1 MQATAPQQN
10 SQQTQKPPPNQ
21 AARIAGLVRAGAMK
35 TSELPALKMAMRA
48 HAQKGDIGKLTKSQ
62 RDVITRYY
70 QATSSAALGSQQA
83 YTATR
88 RNIMSGYELSDD
100 DFLSEEI
107 DSNPPTMLILK
118 RKGIR
123 VFPDGKRVALYV
135 NDKLGISFTVP
146 YSTSGTEDPVGMQ
159 SEETVQEEA
168 EEIIENIEHIANIV
182 KTKQAKTLKF
192 ENGQS
197 AHVDGFTASAIH
209 QLHQAVNDQNKI
221 KIAKMVKHSPEQLAK
236 VASFAFKQAK

>member
-1 MQATAPQQN
+1 
-10 SQQTQKPPPNQ
+10 
-21 AARIAGLVRAGAMK
+21 MK
-35 TSELPALKMAMRA
+35 ASELPALKMAMRA
-48 HAQKGDIGKLTKSQ
+48 HAQKGDIGKLTRSQ

-88 RNIMSGYELSDD
+88 RNIMAGYELSND

-107 DSNPPTMLILK
+107 DSNPPMMLVLK

-159 SEETVQEEA
+159 A
-168 EEIIENIEHIANIV
+168 EEVEEIVENIDHIANIV

-209 QLHQAVNDQNKI
+209 QLHQDVNDQNKV

-236 VASFAFKQAK
+236 VAAFAFKQAK